1 MSREVDQR
9 VVEMQFNNAQFERN
23 TKQSINTIE
32 RLKASLNF
40 DGVSNSFAGITKAAK
55 NVNLEPVSDGANE
68 VYYRFKALD
77 VVAGTVLSN
86 ITAKAMTLGWTLTK
100 ALTIDPMK
108 SGLAEY
114 ETQINSV
121 QTILANTQKEG
132 TNLAQVNAALDE
144 LNRYADMTIYNF
156 TEMTRN
162 IGTFTAAGVKLD
174 TSVQAI
180 KGIANLAAVSGST
193 SQQASTAM
201 YQLSQALASGT
212 VKLMD
217 WNSVVTAGM
226 SGQVFQDALKETA
239 RVHGVAIDEM
249 IAKEGTFRETLQYGW
264 LTASIL
270 TETLSKF
277 TGDLSEEEL
286 RAIGYTE
293 EQIAAIIKMGE
304 TANDAAT
311 KVKTFTQLIGTLK
324 EAVQSG
330 WTQSW
335 EYIIGDFE
343 EAKELWTEIS
353 DRLQAVIGQSAEARN
368 ALLQGGLQSGL
379 NQFIDQGITDYSDLL
394 TNMLAEIGKAQGAIT
409 DEEIEAAGGLAKTF
423 KTGWLNADM
432 LEDTLL
438 QVVREAQSLSAMSD
452 EELATMN
459 VSREKVNQI
468 LKSFTELE
476 QKIQDGTLS
485 LDEFIEKI
493 NRPSGRENLFRS
505 LLNVMDAV
513 GKVFGTVKGAFDEI
527 FPPMT
532 AETLYKI
539 TESIRDLTSNLIISD
554 DTADKLRRT
563 FKGLFSIAK
572 IGVNIISTLARSI
585 GNTVRAIGNLGVIQG
600 AAGQFLEITS
610 AIGDFLSMVEE
621 ATRGITKIG
630 DGFGA
635 AASKVGSFR
644 EFLVTIGETLQSK
657 FDLPTFE
664 LSATGIS
671 KTFNTLK
678 NIGVSDRAIGSFSDL
693 IDTFSSN
700 SSSIITKFG
709 AAVSVAFIFISE
721 AVKNMDQIIPSVLE
735 FLISLPEKSKEAF
748 EIFSDGVVDGITK
761 AKKTVLS
768 ALEPFESFFEL
779 LKTEFNNV
787 TGTDIYRILSLL
799 DIGLLAT
806 SITALANTTKVL
818 SKALK
823 NPITKFTDAAS
834 DMFNSIGSAA
844 DAWKRKQTVQSIQYI
859 SVAMLGLAGAFFVFS
874 KIDQTTIVTSVGAIA
889 VTMGI
894 LTASLVLLRKTL
906 KTVPAT
912 RLVGLATVMISVA
925 GAVTI
930 LSDSITSLIAVLK
943 PYGNQSLE
951 QNVASF
957 VSVILGLTTLFVG
970 IGRIASFV
978 NENSFGSLLGLA
990 VVFAS
995 FGKSVEM
1002 IVDAVALLTKLVQMD
1017 LTSVENAVT
1026 GLFKIMTSV
1035 FVGSAA
1041 MSKIGVTSSIG
1052 ILSFAVAVDMII
1064 LAVGGLM
1071 ALAKLDYE
1079 VAEAAV
1085 SGIFKVMMAMA
1096 VVSAATSAMTIG
1108 SGVGLMGVATSLL
1121 ILEAAIVTFSKV
1133 NPTVFAKGIWKVA
1146 IAMGGLLGAC
1156 WALSAAS
1163 PGILSASAALIVIA
1177 ASLNVLANAFVILSK
1192 IEPDKLNQSMYAFSF
1207 MLENIS
1213 RAIIGIGI
1221 LAPLVATA
1229 SAILTAL
1236 GKSMLV
1242 LSVSLMALQ
1251 FVNPATIVSGLLV
1264 VVGML
1269 TLLGGASVAMTTFP
1283 MITAGLMVLTDALE
1297 ALSEVFTSF
1306 AKAALML
1313 TLASAALGVL
1323 AMFAGPISQ
1332 AIVGA
1337 APDIGEALIALI
1349 TMLCNVISATIDPI
1363 LDTLGVVLISVGEH
1377 LGAGIAYLWTYIE
1390 PAFNTLMA
1398 NAQQWLWD
1406 HTIGYDWF
1414 GIREMISNMGAVWNE
1429 DAEAAGAYVAQGYA
1443 KAFDEDET
1451 VSDAIATFFEK
1462 CRYTWLRLWGIA
1474 SPSKVAAE
1482 DGGYVAEGYAQG
1494 IRDKSGEVVN
1504 AVSDL
1509 AVQSKTELDKDVGAY
1524 DAGKKI
1530 PSDVS
1535 KGIEVSASLA
1545 TNQTMALTE
1554 QIGGILEDSELPSKA
1569 YALGANINR
1578 QLAAGLAATEY
1589 LALQNNPV
1597 LNQDLLKEQTANAI
1611 MAGAPVVNK
1620 KSASKIAQETVSE
1633 ALSGVGE
1640 AAGDIWGEL
1649 GLGDTSLVKGAAQK
1663 AADEYADTVGSSL
1676 SGSSSG
1682 SSGSKKTPAEI
1693 IEDKYKD
1700 QLEANKT
1707 LKEIADAEY
1716 ELWMTENQNGA
1727 EANEILAK
1735 NLEHISE
1742 NIELQTKRV
1751 ELAQAKYDEIVKTV
1765 GADAKE
1771 AKEAYTSLLDEKNT
1785 LASLKAEQYTDLY
1798 DDIINRLSVE
1808 SDRLNKEYELWGSEN
1823 PGASDFDKTTREI
1836 QNVTDQL
1843 SVNAE
1848 ELKYAE
1854 QQYQVLLEEY
1864 GESDL
1869 RTQEAYNEWLD
1880 ARIAVQDKQN
1890 ELLEKQLEQFDNAIT
1905 AIERQSSLYQ
1915 AKTDLLASVYDD
1927 GDLSTRAEDYVS
1939 AVETYGK
1946 NSPEA
1951 LRARYQ
1957 GSSSAVLGVAVAM
1970 RNMADQ
1976 MKKTSVYMDRYQA
1989 LLDSGTASAEE
2000 LAQAQEDILS
2010 SQTSFVG
2017 FAENLAD
2024 AFDMDEAGKEI
2035 TVKLAYAISNN
2046 WDTIYGGF
2054 KKVWSKIDEKFP
2066 ELASNLSKTF
2076 GDVFSEE
2083 GAEIATSLVSTVTN
2097 ALSGDYGSAI
2107 VDGLNTILSFVGSDM
2122 GKNIISSL
2130 GSVLTEGIPEI
2141 GAMLTSLFGSGGGG
2155 GILGEIGLAIS
2166 SLIETIGGSG
2176 GLAGIVETIGTALAG
2191 IGLSIPELL
2200 PLIAIILAVGAAIA
2214 FLISNWEEVGEF
2226 LSNLID
2232 NIVEFGKNLVEGFVN
2247 GIKKAWEGI
2256 TNFIG
2261 GLFGG
2266 IIDFVKGIFG
2276 INSPSKEFFALG
2288 EYIDQGFADGIAA
2301 SAGSVSKSIS
2311 DMTSSALTTAD
2322 MMSSKLAST
2331 LSAGGN
2337 YSYAI
2342 EPVVDLSDLEDS
2354 RNWLTS
2360 SLSGLNVS
2368 NSLDTSRSARLAFDT
2383 ALRQNQNGKETAD
2396 STRADVVAAISTLS
2410 DRVVTMGRSIEGMQV
2425 VLDSKKL
2432 VGGISG
2438 QMDSALGVR
2447 AARARRGG

>member
-201 YQLSQALASGT
+201 YQLSQALAAGT

-217 WNSVVTAGM
+217 WNSVVNAGM
-226 SGQVFQDALKETA
+226 GGQVFQDALKETA

-249 IAKEGTFRETLQYGW
+249 IAKEGSFRETLQYGW

-270 TETLSKF
+270 TETLAKF

-311 KVKTFTQLIGTLK
+311 KVKTFTQLIDTLK

-353 DRLQAVIGQSAEARN
+353 DRLQTVIGQSAEARN

-432 LEDTLL
+432 LEGALL

-452 EELATMN
+452 EELEAMD
-459 VSREKVNQI
+459 VSREKVNKI

-476 QKIQDGTLS
+476 QQIQNGTLS

-493 NRPSGRENLFRS
+493 NRPSGRENLFQS

-532 AETLYKI
+532 AETLYNI
-539 TESIRDLTSNLIISD
+539 TVSLKEFTSNLIISD
-554 DTADKLRRT
+554 EKADKLKRSL
-563 FKGLFSIAK
+563 KGVFSIAK
-572 IGVNIISTLARSI
+572 ILVNVIKSVAGAISNVIKVAGKFVSVGSI
-585 GNTVRAIGNLGVIQG
+585 ADE
-600 AAGQFLEITS
+600 FLSITAS
-610 AIGDFLSMVEE
+610 IGDFLSMVAD
-621 ATRGITKIG
+621 ATNGLSLIG
-630 DGFGA
+630 EGFSN
-635 AASKVGSFR
+635 AASKVSSFSELFTVATEALR
-644 EFLVTIGETLQSK
+644 SK
-657 FDLPTFE
+657 FSIPELNIPVEDLTENFTQISASLKDFGFSDSVIDSLDKLIKLISTSGVSAFTLFATAVSAAFYAIKDILINFTEFIPNASRAILDLPITAGNAFSE
-664 LSATGIS
+664 FANGVKKSASAIMAS
-671 KTFNTLK
+671 MNEMMRPFNTL
-678 NIGVSDRAIGSFSDL
+678 IDL
-693 IDTFSSN
+693 IADAIRST
-700 SSSIITKFG
+700 
-709 AAVSVAFIFISE
+709 
-721 AVKNMDQIIPSVLE
+721 
-735 FLISLPEKSKEAF
+735 
-748 EIFSDGVVDGITK
+748 
-761 AKKTVLS
+761 
-768 ALEPFESFFEL
+768 
-779 LKTEFNNV
+779 
-787 TGTDIYRILSLL
+787 TGFDIYRILSLV
-799 DIGLLAT
+799 DVGLLAVMVGR
-806 SITALANTTKVL
+806 LAQSTKSL
-818 SKALK
+818 SDVFKDPVTKALES
-823 NPITKFTDAAS
+823 ISGA
-834 DMFNSIGSAA
+834 FNSIGSAA
-844 DAWKRKQTVQSIQYI
+844 KSWQRQNTIKSIQYVA
-859 SVAMLGLAGAFFVFS
+859 VAMLALSGALYVMS
-874 KIDQTTIVTSVGAIA
+874 KIDLKGMAVGMGAIVVMTYTMVVAMDKLRKSLADISTGKLVGLA
-889 VTMGI
+889 VVMASVAGGVSVLANAMKSLVEALTPSGEEDLLSNLMVFVSAMAGLAI
-894 LTASLVLLRKTL
+894 LLDSIGDFAQASGTAKASAILSLSVMLISLSGALRNMSVAVEQLANIEIGRLVVGLTAAVALVATLQNVATKTDFSGFGAFNGL
-906 KTVPAT
+906 A
-912 RLVGLATVMISVA
+912 LVGLATSLYIIATAVSKLSEIPSNLALSVLSMVAVIGAMSLVAKEMRGLKFTSGAAMIAMAGAILVLNKAITEYAKIKFKDFAYGGALVATTLGTLVGAALLLSKQQGGVLSASVALIAMAGALQIISGIIERFSEMGLAEAAIGVVSFVSALASVTAALTVLSILGPALTTVA
-925 GAVTI
+925 GALGT
-930 LSDSITSLIAVLK
+930 LSLSFIAVAAALK
-943 PYGNQSLE
+943 
-951 QNVASF
+951 
-957 VSVILGLTTLFVG
+957 
-970 IGRIASFV
+970 
-978 NENSFGSLLGLA
+978 LL
-990 VVFAS
+990 S
-995 FGKSVEM
+995 S
-1002 IVDAVALLTKLVQMD
+1002 MD
-1017 LTSVENAVT
+1017 L
-1026 GLFKIMTSV
+1026 G
-1035 FVGSAA
+1035 
-1041 MSKIGVTSSIG
+1041 
-1052 ILSFAVAVDMII
+1052 
-1064 LAVGGLM
+1064 
-1071 ALAKLDYE
+1071 
-1079 VAEAAV
+1079 
-1085 SGIFKVMMAMA
+1085 
-1096 VVSAATSAMTIG
+1096 TIAG
-1108 SGVGLMGVATSLL
+1108 
-1121 ILEAAIVTFSKV
+1121 
-1133 NPTVFAKGIWKVA
+1133 
-1146 IAMGGLLGAC
+1146 
-1156 WALSAAS
+1156 
-1163 PGILSASAALIVIA
+1163 
-1177 ASLNVLANAFVILSK
+1177 
-1192 IEPDKLNQSMYAFSF
+1192 
-1207 MLENIS
+1207 
-1213 RAIIGIGI
+1213 GI
-1221 LAPLVATA
+1221 LAIVSVLGVLIGAGALITYFPVLAA
-1229 SAILTAL
+1229 GLTAL
-1236 GKSMLV
+1236 GT
-1242 LSVSLMALQ
+1242 AL
-1251 FVNPATIVSGLLV
+1251 SGLSKVFLSF
-1264 VVGML
+1264 
-1269 TLLGGASVAMTTFP
+1269 AA
-1283 MITAGLMVLTDALE
+1283 A
-1297 ALSEVFTSF
+1297 ALSLAV
-1306 AKAALML
+1306 
-1313 TLASAALGVL
+1313 ASAAFGVL

-1332 AIVGA
+1332 AIIGA

-1349 TMLCNVISATIDPI
+1349 TMLCDVISATIDPI

-1377 LGAGIAYLWTYIE
+1377 LGAGIAYLWAYIE

-1414 GIREMISNMGAVWNE
+1414 GIREMISNMGAVWNS

-1451 VSDAIATFFEK
+1451 VGDAITTFFEK

-1482 DGGYVAEGYAQG
+1482 DGGYVAEGYAKG
-1494 IRDKSGEVVN
+1494 IHDKSGEVVN

-1509 AVQSKTELDKDVGAY
+1509 SVKSKAELDKDIGAY
-1524 DAGKKI
+1524 DAGKKVS
-1530 PSDVS
+1530 SDIG
-1535 KGIEVSASLA
+1535 KGIEDDSPLA
-1545 TNQTMALTE
+1545 TNQTVALTE
-1554 QIGGILEDSELPSKA
+1554 QIGGILEDSELPGKA

-1611 MAGAPVVNK
+1611 MSGAPFANK

-1640 AAGDIWGEL
+1640 AAGDIWGNL
-1649 GLGDTSLVKGAAQK
+1649 GLGDTSLVKTAAQE
-1663 AADEYADTVGSSL
+1663 AADEYANTVGSSL
-1676 SGSSSG
+1676 SGSSGG

-1727 EANEILAK
+1727 AADEILAK
-1735 NLEHISE
+1735 NLEHVSE

-1771 AKEAYTSLLDEKNT
+1771 AKEAYSSLLDEKNT

-1823 PGASDFDKTTREI
+1823 PGASDFDKTAREI

-1880 ARIAVQDKQN
+1880 ARIEVQDKQN

-2066 ELASNLSKTF
+2066 ELASNLSKAF

-2141 GAMLTSLFGSGGGG
+2141 GTMLVNLFGSGGGG

-2176 GLAGIVETIGTALAG
+2176 GLAGIVETIGTALAS
-2191 IGLSIPELL
+2191 IGFSIPELL

-2368 NSLDTSRSARLAFDT
+2368 NSLDTSRSARLASDT

-2396 STRADVVAAISTLS
+2396 STRADVVAAIGTLS
-2410 DRVVTMGRSIEGMQV
+2410 DRVVMMGRSIEGMQV

>member
-23 TKQSINTIE
+23 TKQSLSTIE
-32 RLKASLNF
+32 KLKAALKF
-40 DGVSNSFAGITKAAK
+40 DDVGDSFSGITKAAK

-86 ITAKAMTLGWTLTK
+86 IVTKAFAAGTALAK

-201 YQLSQALASGT
+201 YQLSQALAAGT

-217 WNSVVTAGM
+217 WNSVVNAGM
-226 SGQVFQDALKETA
+226 GGQVFQDALKETA

-249 IAKEGTFRETLQYGW
+249 IAKEGSFRETLQHGW

-270 TETLSKF
+270 TETLAKF

-293 EQIAAIIKMGE
+293 DQIDAIIKMGE
-304 TANDAAT
+304 TANNAAT
-311 KVKTFTQLIGTLK
+311 KVKTFTQLIDTLK

-353 DRLQAVIGQSAEARN
+353 NRLQAVIGQSAEARN

-394 TNMLAEIGKAQGAIT
+394 ANMLAKVGKASGAIT
-409 DEEIEAAGGLAKTF
+409 DEEIESADGLAKTL
-423 KTGWLNADM
+423 KSGWLNAEM
-432 LEDTLL
+432 LESSLL
-438 QVVREAQSLSAMSD
+438 QVVKEASDLSKLSD
-452 EELATMN
+452 EQLEDMSL
-459 VSREKVNQI
+459 SREKIDGI
-468 LKSFTELE
+468 LKSYTDLE
-476 QKIQDGTLS
+476 EKIQSGEIT
-485 LDEFIEKI
+485 LDEFIEKM
-493 NRPSGRENLFRS
+493 NRPSGRENLIQS
-505 LLNVMDAV
+505 LYNVMDSF
-513 GKVFGTVKGAFDEI
+513 GKLMGTIKGAFDEV

-572 IGVNIISTLARSI
+572 IGVNIITTLARAI
-585 GNTVRAIGNLGVIQG
+585 GNTVRAVGNLGVIQG

-630 DGFGA
+630 GGFEA
-635 AASKVGSFR
+635 AASKIDSFR

-671 KTFNTLK
+671 KTFDTLK

-709 AAVSVAFIFISE
+709 AAVSAAFIFISE

-735 FLISLPEKSKEAF
+735 FLISLPEKARDAF
-748 EIFSDGVVDGITK
+748 EIFSDGIVDGITK

-844 DAWKRKQTVQSIQYI
+844 DAWKRKQTIQSIQYI

-874 KIDQTTIVTSVGAIA
+874 KIDQTTIMTSVGAIA

-930 LSDSITSLIAVLK
+930 LSDSITSLISVLK
-943 PYGNQSLE
+943 PYGDQSLG

-957 VSVILGLTTLFVG
+957 GAVILGLTTLFVG
-970 IGRIASFV
+970 VGRIASFV
-978 NENSFGSLLGLA
+978 NETSFGSLLGLA
-990 VVFAS
+990 VIFAS

-1002 IVDAVALLTKLVQMD
+1002 IVDAVALLTTLVQMD

-1079 VAEAAV
+1079 SAEAAV

-1192 IEPDKLNQSMYAFSF
+1192 IEPDRLNQSMYAFSF
-1207 MLENIS
+1207 MLENIA

-1349 TMLCNVISATIDPI
+1349 TMLCNVIAQTIDPI
-1363 LDTLGVVLISVGEH
+1363 LDTLGVVLVSVGEH
-1377 LGAGIAYLWTYIE
+1377 LAVGIGALWTYVGPAIE
-1390 PAFNTLMA
+1390 SLIDKAKQF
-1398 NAQQWLWD
+1398 LWD
-1406 HTIGYDWF
+1406 HTLGHDWF
-1414 GIREMISNMGAVWNE
+1414 GIGAMISDMGAVWRG
-1429 DAEAAGAYVAQGYA
+1429 DAEAAGEYVAQGYA

-1451 VSDAIATFFEK
+1451 VLDSLATLAEK
-1462 CRYTWLRLWGIA
+1462 ARFTWLRLWNIQ
-1474 SPSKVAAE
+1474 SPSKVAEE

-1494 IRDKSGEVVN
+1494 IQNGTPGVEA
-1504 AVSDL
+1504 AVTSM
-1509 AVQSKTELDKDVGAY
+1509 AN
-1524 DAGKKI
+1524 
-1530 PSDVS
+1530 
-1535 KGIEVSASLA
+1535 SA
-1545 TNQTMALTE
+1545 
-1554 QIGGILEDSELPSKA
+1554 
-1569 YALGANINR
+1569 
-1578 QLAAGLAATEY
+1578 
-1589 LALQNNPV
+1589 
-1597 LNQDLLKEQTANAI
+1597 ANAI
-1611 MAGAPVVNK
+1611 NTGVPTAKEAGKGMAEATAEGISEGAEN
-1620 KSASKIAQETVSE
+1620 ANTAATDMAEGINN
-1633 ALSGVGE
+1633 ALIDSGLLENAYHFGVLIPQQIQAGME
-1640 AAGDIWGEL
+1640 AATKYMKLKDNPLIDQDALKEDTRNQILLGEKGKTSAGDAISDVLGGAGDVITGFWDSL
-1649 GLGDTSLVKGAAQK
+1649 GLGDTGIVSDAAKK
-1663 AADEYADTVGSSL
+1663 AAEEYSSAVDSAL
-1676 SGSSSG
+1676 SSSSSG
-1682 SSGSKKTPAEI
+1682 SSTKKTPAEL
-1693 IEDKYKD
+1693 IEDKYKE
-1700 QLEANKT
+1700 QLDANKT
-1707 LKEIADAEY
+1707 LQEIADAEY

-1727 EANEILAK
+1727 DANEILAK
-1735 NLEHISE
+1735 KLEYTQSE
-1742 NIELQTKRV
+1742 IATQTSRV
-1751 ELAQAKYDEIVKTV
+1751 EIAQAKYDEMVKTV
-1765 GADAKE
+1765 GADAEE
-1771 AKEAYTSLLDEKNT
+1771 AKEAYASLLEEKNT
-1785 LASLKAEQYTDLY
+1785 LAKLQADRYSDLY
-1798 DDIINRLSVE
+1798 EDILNRLSIE
-1808 SDRLNKEYELWGSEN
+1808 SDRISAEYELWTESN
-1823 PGASDFDKTTREI
+1823 PGASDAEKTSRKVENI
-1836 QNVTDQL
+1836 TDQL
-1843 SVNAE
+1843 ANSADQ
-1848 ELKYAE
+1848 LAYAE
-1854 QQYQVLLEEY
+1854 KQYQTLFEQY

-1869 RTQEAYNEWLD
+1869 RVMEAKNDLLEAQLD
-1880 ARIAVQDKQN
+1880 YQKKNN
-1890 ELLEKQLEQFDNAIT
+1890 ELWEAQLEEFDNMMNVIDR
-1905 AIERQSSLYQ
+1905 ESQYFQSRTDML
-1915 AKTDLLASVYDD
+1915 AKVYDD
-1927 GDLSTRAEDYVS
+1927 GDLSSRSEDYIN
-1939 AVETYGK
+1939 AVDTYGK

-1951 LRARYQ
+1951 MRAKYQ
-1957 GSSSAVLGVAVAM
+1957 GSANGVLSVGVAL

-1976 MKKTSVYMDRYQA
+1976 LRRTNVYQA
-1989 LLDSGTASAEE
+1989 KYNELVAEGSNATE
-2000 LAQAQEDILS
+2000 EEIYQAQQNLLA
-2010 SQTSFVG
+2010 SQSAFLD
-2017 FAENLAD
+2017 FASDLAD
-2024 AFDMDEAGKEI
+2024 GFDMDEEAKSI
-2035 TVKLAYAISNN
+2035 TMRLAYALSNN
-2046 WDTIYGGF
+2046 WSTVYGGF
-2054 KKVWSKIDEKFP
+2054 KKIWDQVAAKSPQLTQNLEKV
-2066 ELASNLSKTF
+2066 F
-2076 GDVFSEE
+2076 GDAFSEE
-2083 GAEIATSLVSTVTN
+2083 GVEIGTSLVSTVTS
-2097 ALSGDYGSAI
+2097 ALSGDMGGALAS
-2107 VDGLNTILSFVGSDM
+2107 GLNTILSF
-2122 GKNIISSL
+2122 L
-2130 GSVLTEGIPEI
+2130 GSSMGQNLISTLGTAISNGLPEI
-2141 GAMLTSLFGSGGGG
+2141 GAILSSIFDGSILTAIGEGISTLVGTIGGGAG
-2155 GILGEIGLAIS
+2155 LAGVVETVSAALGSIGLA
-2166 SLIETIGGSG
+2166 
-2176 GLAGIVETIGTALAG
+2176 
-2191 IGLSIPELL
+2191 IPELL
-2200 PLIAIILAVGAAIA
+2200 PIIAIIGAIIAAIA
-2214 FLISNWEEVGEF
+2214 LLISNWDEIGEF
-2226 LSNLID
+2226 FNNLIQGFID
-2232 NIVEFGKNLVEGFVN
+2232 VGKNIVNGLIE
-2247 GIKKAWEGI
+2247 GIKSAWNAF
-2256 TNFIG
+2256 TDFIG

-2266 IIDFVKGIFG
+2266 VVDFVKGIFG
-2276 INSPSKEFFALG
+2276 INLPSTEFIKIG
-2288 EYIDQGFADGIAA
+2288 SYIDEGFAKGIRDSA
-2301 SAGSVSKSIS
+2301 SAVTSSMD
-2311 DMTSSALTTAD
+2311 DMTSSAMDSALRVSE
-2322 MMSSKLAST
+2322 MMRETLANT
-2331 LSAGGN
+2331 DGFATE
-2337 YSYAI
+2337 I
-2342 EPVVDLSDLEDS
+2342 TPVVDFS
-2354 RNWLTS
+2354 TPK
-2360 SLSGLNVS
+2360 
-2368 NSLDTSRSARLAFDT
+2368 DTSNWYSSNAAGYGKDDAWGTRSSALASEVT
-2383 ALRQNQNGKETAD
+2383 VQKNQNGKEPVD
-2396 STRADVVAAISTLS
+2396 STRADVVAAIDALS
-2410 DRVVTMGRSIEGMQV
+2410 NRVVMMGQSIENMQV

>member
-23 TKQSINTIE
+23 TKQSLSTIE
-32 RLKASLNF
+32 KLKAALKF
-40 DGVSNSFAGITKAAK
+40 DDVGDSFSGITKAAK

-86 ITAKAMTLGWTLTK
+86 ITAKAMTLGWTLAK

-108 SGLAEY
+108 TGLAEY

-180 KGIANLAAVSGST
+180 KGIANVAAISGT
-193 SQQASTAM
+193 NAEQASRAM
-201 YQLSQALASGT
+201 YQLSQALASGK
-212 VKLMD
+212 VRLMD
-217 WNSVVTAGM
+217 WVSIETAGM
-226 SGQVFQDALKETA
+226 GGQVFQDALKETA

-264 LTASIL
+264 LTASIM
-270 TETLSKF
+270 TETLAKF

-293 EQIAAIIKMGE
+293 EQIDAIIKMGE
-304 TANDAAT
+304 TANNAAT
-311 KVKTFTQLIGTLK
+311 KVKTFTQLIDTLK

-353 DRLQAVIGQSAEARN
+353 DRLQTVISQSAEARN

-394 TNMLAEIGKAQGAIT
+394 TDMLAKIGKASGAIT
-409 DEEIEAAGGLAKTF
+409 DEEIESAGGLAKTL
-423 KTGWLNADM
+423 KSGWLNADM
-432 LEDTLL
+432 LESSLL
-438 QVVREAQSLSAMSD
+438 QVVKEASELSKLSD
-452 EELATMN
+452 EQLESMGL
-459 VSREKVNQI
+459 SREKVNDI
-468 LKSFTELE
+468 LKQFTELE
-476 QKIQDGTLS
+476 EKVQDGTIS
-485 LDEFIEKI
+485 IDEFIEKM
-493 NRPSGRENLFRS
+493 NRPSGRENLIQS
-505 LLNVMDAV
+505 LFNVMDSF
-513 GKVFGTVKGAFDEI
+513 GKLMGTIKGAFDEV

-572 IGVNIISTLARSI
+572 IGVNIITTLARAI
-585 GNTVRAIGNLGVIQG
+585 GNTVRAVGNLGVIQG

-630 DGFGA
+630 GGFEA
-635 AASKVGSFR
+635 AASKIGSFR

-709 AAVSVAFIFISE
+709 AAVSAAFIFISE

-768 ALEPFESFFEL
+768 ALEPFENFFEL

-818 SKALK
+818 SKVLK

-844 DAWKRKQTVQSIQYI
+844 DAWKRKQIIQSIQYI

-874 KIDQTTIVTSVGAIA
+874 KIDQTTIMTSVGAIA

-943 PYGNQSLE
+943 PYGDQSLG
-951 QNVASF
+951 QNVTSF
-957 VSVILGLTTLFVG
+957 GAVILGLTTLFVG
-970 IGRIASFV
+970 VGRIASFV
-978 NENSFGSLLGLA
+978 NETSFGSLLGLA
-990 VVFAS
+990 VIFAS
-995 FGKSVEM
+995 FGKAVEM

-1026 GLFKIMTSV
+1026 GLFKIMTAV

-1079 VAEAAV
+1079 SAEAAV

-1163 PGILSASAALIVIA
+1163 PGVLSASAALIVIA

-1192 IEPDKLNQSMYAFSF
+1192 IEPDRLNQSMYVFSF
-1207 MLENIS
+1207 MLENIA

-1306 AKAALML
+1306 AKAAFML

-1349 TMLCNVISATIDPI
+1349 TMLCNVIAQTIDPI
-1363 LDTLGVVLISVGEH
+1363 LDTLGVVLVSVGEH
-1377 LGAGIAYLWTYIE
+1377 LAVGIGALWTYVGPAIE
-1390 PAFNTLMA
+1390 SLIDKAKQF
-1398 NAQQWLWD
+1398 LWD
-1406 HTIGYDWF
+1406 HTLGHDWF
-1414 GIREMISNMGAVWNE
+1414 GIGAMISDMGAVWRG

-1451 VSDAIATFFEK
+1451 AGDAIESFGAKLLYTF
-1462 CRYTWLRLWGIA
+1462 RRLFDIA
-1474 SPSKVAAE
+1474 SPSKVTE
-1482 DGGYVAEGYAQG
+1482 QDGEYVAEGYALG
-1494 IRDKSGEVVN
+1494 IQNGTPGVEA
-1504 AVSDL
+1504 AV
-1509 AVQSKTELDKDVGAY
+1509 T
-1524 DAGKKI
+1524 
-1530 PSDVS
+1530 
-1535 KGIEVSASLA
+1535 
-1545 TNQTMALTE
+1545 TMAN
-1554 QIGGILEDSELPSKA
+1554 SA
-1569 YALGANINR
+1569 
-1578 QLAAGLAATEY
+1578 
-1589 LALQNNPV
+1589 
-1597 LNQDLLKEQTANAI
+1597 ANAI
-1611 MAGAPVVNK
+1611 KTGVPTAKEAGKGMAEATAEGISEGAEN
-1620 KSASKIAQETVSE
+1620 ANTAATDMAEGINN
-1633 ALSGVGE
+1633 ALLDSGLLENAYHFGVLIPQQIQAGME
-1640 AAGDIWGEL
+1640 AATKYMQLKDNPLVDQDALKEDTRNQILLGGKGKTSAGDAISDVLGGAGNAISGFWDSL
-1649 GLGDTSLVKGAAQK
+1649 GLGDTGLVSDAAKK
-1663 AADEYADTVGSSL
+1663 AADEYSSAVDSAL
-1676 SGSSSG
+1676 SSSSSG
-1682 SSGSKKTPAEI
+1682 SSTKKTPAELV
-1693 IEDKYKD
+1693 EDKYKE
-1700 QLEANKT
+1700 QLDANKT
-1707 LKEIADAEY
+1707 LQEIADAEY

-1727 EANEILAK
+1727 DANEILAK
-1735 NLEHISE
+1735 KLEHTQSE
-1742 NIELQTKRV
+1742 IATQTSRV
-1751 ELAQAKYDEIVKTV
+1751 EIAQAKYDDMVKAV
-1765 GADAKE
+1765 GADAEE
-1771 AKEAYTSLLDEKNT
+1771 AKEAYAALLEEKNT
-1785 LASLKAEQYTDLY
+1785 LAKLQADRYSDLY
-1798 DDIINRLSVE
+1798 EDILNRLSIE
-1808 SDRLNKEYELWGSEN
+1808 SDRISAEYELWTESN
-1823 PGASDFDKTTREI
+1823 PGASDAEKTSRKVENI
-1836 QNVTDQL
+1836 ADQL
-1843 SVNAE
+1843 ANSADQ
-1848 ELKYAE
+1848 LAYAE
-1854 QQYQVLLEEY
+1854 KQYQTLFEQY

-1869 RTQEAYNEWLD
+1869 RVMEAKNDLLEAQLD
-1880 ARIAVQDKQN
+1880 YQKKNN
-1890 ELLEKQLEQFDNAIT
+1890 ELWEAQLEEFDNMMNVIDR
-1905 AIERQSSLYQ
+1905 ESQYFQSRTDML
-1915 AKTDLLASVYDD
+1915 AKVYDD
-1927 GDLSTRAEDYVS
+1927 GDLSSRSEDYIN

-1951 LRARYQ
+1951 MQAKYQ
-1957 GSSSAVLGVAVAM
+1957 GSANGVLSVGVAL

-1976 MKKTSVYMDRYQA
+1976 LRRTNVYQA
-1989 LLDSGTASAEE
+1989 KYNELVAEGSNATE
-2000 LAQAQEDILS
+2000 EEIYQAQQNLLASQS
-2010 SQTSFVG
+2010 SFLD
-2017 FAENLAD
+2017 FASDLAD
-2024 AFDMDEAGKEI
+2024 GFDMDEEAKSI
-2035 TVKLAYAISNN
+2035 TMRLAYALSNN
-2046 WDTIYGGF
+2046 WSTVYGGF
-2054 KKVWSKIDEKFP
+2054 KKIWDQVAAKSPKLTQNLEKV
-2066 ELASNLSKTF
+2066 F
-2076 GDVFSEE
+2076 GDAFSEE
-2083 GAEIATSLVSTVTN
+2083 GVEIGTGIVSTVTS
-2097 ALSGDYGSAI
+2097 ALSGDTGGALAS
-2107 VDGLNTILSFVGSDM
+2107 GLNTILSF
-2122 GKNIISSL
+2122 L
-2130 GSVLTEGIPEI
+2130 GSSMGQNLISTLGTAITNGLPEI
-2141 GAMLTSLFGSGGGG
+2141 GAILSSIFDGSILTAIGEGISTLVGTIGGGAG
-2155 GILGEIGLAIS
+2155 LAGVVETVGAALGSIGLA
-2166 SLIETIGGSG
+2166 
-2176 GLAGIVETIGTALAG
+2176 
-2191 IGLSIPELL
+2191 IPELL
-2200 PLIAIILAVGAAIA
+2200 PIIAIIGAIIGAIA
-2214 FLISNWEEVGEF
+2214 LLISNWDEIGEF
-2226 LSNLID
+2226 FNNLVQGFID
-2232 NIVEFGKNLVEGFVN
+2232 VGKNIINGLIE
-2247 GIKKAWEGI
+2247 GIKSAWNAF
-2256 TNFIG
+2256 TDFIG

-2266 IIDFVKGIFG
+2266 VVDFVKGIFG
-2276 INSPSKEFFALG
+2276 INSPSTEFIKIG
-2288 EYIDQGFADGIAA
+2288 SYIDEGFAKGIRDSA
-2301 SAGSVSKSIS
+2301 SAVTSSMD
-2311 DMTSSALTTAD
+2311 DMTSSAMDSALRVSE
-2322 MMSSKLAST
+2322 MMHDTLANT
-2331 LSAGGN
+2331 DGFATE
-2337 YSYAI
+2337 I
-2342 EPVVDLSDLEDS
+2342 TPVVDFS
-2354 RNWLTS
+2354 TPK
-2360 SLSGLNVS
+2360 
-2368 NSLDTSRSARLAFDT
+2368 DTSNWYSSSAAGYGKDDAWSSRSSALASEVT
-2383 ALRQNQNGKETAD
+2383 VQKNQNGKEPVD
-2396 STRADVVAAISTLS
+2396 STRADVVAAIDALS
-2410 DRVVTMGRSIEGMQV
+2410 GRVVAMGQSIENMQI